1 MRVRGDNAPSNAF
14 TLEEQPNH
22 PGFVL
27 ARFYENAAP
36 FEETRDG
43 LTISGYEYDEYHLEL
58 EYRPGLEEDIIN
70 GYDGYMAQAKL
81 DEAEKKIIPALQ
93 QQVEDLEGENAALH
107 TKVDSLESQV
117 TDTQMALCDVFE
129 LATGGVG

>member
-43 LTISGYEYDEYHLEL
+43 LTTRGYEYDEYHLEL
-58 EYRPGLEEDIIN
+58 EDRPGLEEDIIN

-81 DEAEKKIIPALQ
+81 DEAEKKVIPALK

-107 TKVDSLESQV
+107 TKVNSLETQV

-129 LATGGVG
+129 MAAGGVG